1 MSELQSSTDSTET
14 IKIPKTKPIVLVNEE
29 SSPDKILCSSWLF
42 LTSFQFF
49 SLFKTY
55 FKLDNLT
62 IEELEEALLQ
72 PEPNDRLKTVLIL
85 IISPLLSNVKKHLIN
100 TENYETYLFSLF
112 PEFGTCFATLSIID
126 KIKLFKKIE
135 EANMENVNEQFLT
148 WRNNEVDEKSLRL
161 SSLGKDSEGWSYWNF
176 GNRLYRETP
185 ISIGKRATKTIQE
198 NQFTFE
204 LVCSTVEEW
213 EKLLEDLQQKKIF
226 RSKETVYTINY

>member
-1 MSELQSSTDSTET
+1 M
-14 IKIPKTKPIVLVNEE
+14 
-29 SSPDKILCSSWLF
+29 
-42 LTSFQFF
+42 
-49 SLFKTY
+49 
-55 FKLDNLT
+55 T

-148 WRNNEVDEKSLRL
+148 WRNNEVDEKSL
-161 SSLGKDSEGWSYWNF
+161 
-176 GNRLYRETP
+176 
-185 ISIGKRATKTIQE
+185 
-198 NQFTFE
+198 
-204 LVCSTVEEW
+204 
-213 EKLLEDLQQKKIF
+213 
-226 RSKETVYTINY
+226 VYIVNYNIYIYI